1 MSQAAE
7 TKKRGLLMRFIKGIE
22 IVGNKLPHPFW
33 LFVILSGIIL
43 ALSWWLGRAG
53 MSVKYIAAAGG
64 GKEAQ
69 ETVVSVVN
77 LLTYKSMRVVF
88 TDLLKIYAS
97 FRPSA

>member
-43 ALSWWLGRAG
+43 ALS
-53 MSVKYIAAAGG
+53 
-64 GKEAQ
+64 
-69 ETVVSVVN
+69 
-77 LLTYKSMRVVF
+77 
-88 TDLLKIYAS
+88 
-97 FRPSA
+97 